1 VVAYDAL
8 GMNDLAA
15 DTRRV
20 LSQTFG
26 EDAATRVAQE
36 GG

>member
-1 VVAYDAL
+1 
-8 GMNDLAA
+8 MNDLAA

-26 EDAATRVAQE
+26 EDSALAVAQE